1 MRIKRFNEM
10 VDFDLAG
17 DIANDL
23 LPKLQAK
30 RASGEKISASNFDV
44 FMKEHGADL
53 SMTDAVI
60 ASLVDMGFDF
70 DVESEDDSEECD
82 TCN

>member
-1 MRIKRFNEM
+1 MKIKRFNEM
-10 VDFDLAG
+10 VDFDLAS

-23 LPKLQAK
+23 LPKLQNK
-30 RASGEKISASNFDV
+30 KSSGGKITVSNFDI

-53 SMTDAVI
+53 SMTDAVV

-70 DVESEDDSEECD
+70 DVESENDSEECD
-82 TCN
+82 TCD

>member
-10 VDFDLAG
+10 VDFDLAV

-30 RASGEKISASNFDV
+30 RAAGEMISPSNFEM
-44 FMKEHGADL
+44 FMKENGADL
-53 SMTDAVI
+53 SMIDGVMAE
-60 ASLVDMGFDF
+60 LVNLGFDF
-70 DVESEDDSEECD
+70 DTEQENDSEECD

>member
-1 MRIKRFNEM
+1 MKIKRFNEM
-10 VDFDLAG
+10 ADFDLAD
-17 DIANDL
+17 DIAKDL
-23 LPKLQAK
+23 LPKLQQRRSA
-30 RASGEKISASNFDV
+30 GEKITPENFDN

-70 DVESEDDSEECD
+70 DITSDEDECN
-82 TCN
+82 TCDN

>member
-1 MRIKRFNEM
+1 MKIKRFNEM
-10 VDFDLAG
+10 ADFDLAS

-23 LPKLQAK
+23 LPKLQQK
-30 RASGEKISASNFDV
+30 RSAGEKVTPENFDS

-60 ASLVDMGFDF
+60 SSLVDMGFDF
-70 DVESEDDSEECD
+70 DISVEDDDECD
-82 TCN
+82 TCDN

>member
-10 VDFDLAG
+10 VDFDLAE

-30 RASGEKISASNFDV
+30 RAVGEKISPSNFEM
-44 FMKEHGADL
+44 FMKENGADL
-53 SMTDAVI
+53 SMIDGVMAE
-60 ASLVDMGFDF
+60 LVNLGFDF
-70 DVESEDDSEECD
+70 DTEPENDSEECD

>member
-30 RASGEKISASNFDV
+30 RAAGEKISASNFDV
-44 FMKEHGADL
+44 FMKENGADL
-53 SMTDAVI
+53 SMIDGVMAE
-60 ASLVDMGFDF
+60 LVNLGFDF
-70 DVESEDDSEECD
+70 DTEQENDSEECD